1 MNPERT
7 ITLTRTNEQG
17 ELEKIEVKALYCAA
31 SETGYQSLSSK
42 KMDVFMPEYD
52 FDDEGKVKGIKTPPK
67 ATDMDYLQL
76 ATACIVAA
84 YERDEQE
91 PPITSKDI
99 LYNSSR
105 EEIIALTTAVMEMY
119 FEWLTVPKTFEKEIK
134 EKGKAKSKNGGTPTK
149 STRQS

>member
-7 ITLTRTNEQG
+7 IKLTRTNKQG
-17 ELEKIEVKALYCAA
+17 ELEEVEVKILYCAA
-31 SETGYQSLSSK
+31 SETGYQSLSGK
-42 KMDVFMPEYD
+42 TMDVFMPEYD
-52 FDDEGKVKGIKTPPK
+52 FDDEGKVKGIKTPPS

-84 YERDEQE
+84 YERNDHE
-91 PPITSKDI
+91 PPVTSKDI

-119 FEWLTVPKTFEKEIK
+119 YQWLIVPKTIEKEMNDDG
-134 EKGKAKSKNGGTPTK
+134 KGRQKNAEMPTRRSKR
-149 STRQS
+149 S